1 VTVSVENL
9 GGIEATTVTVP
20 AGITVLTGENATNRT
35 SFLRSLAAVLGG
47 RESAASLKSDAEAGR
62 VELSTDEGTY
72 ARVYGEAGVDEP
84 ASSPLTDQPEL
95 VDGFVAIDER
105 NPARRAIRGGG
116 GGIRELLMAPVDTD
130 AIRASIRETRTE
142 RSDLE
147 AQLERIEARQS
158 ELPGLRER
166 RSSIESELEA
176 VESELA
182 SVQADIEAADTTGE
196 DAEDLAD
203 LRAERSRIRE
213 AIGETERTL
222 ERQRDRVASLETEL
236 ESIESELAAIE
247 VEADRLADIEDRIE
261 GLERR
266 KRELEGFANDLAAVL
281 EVNRDLL
288 ADDFGAASGRG
299 DVTAAL
305 DPSGRTIECWTCGSE
320 VERAQVTDRLDS
332 LRERLESTR
341 AERDEI
347 EAELEELR
355 EAAAEIEREKR
366 RREQLEADRRDVEA
380 ERELRTQRI
389 EEARAELAGL
399 REELEDLESAVEAD
413 AGAEGDLA
421 SAYERLSDLEYE
433 RGRLVEERSTVASE
447 IAEIERLVE
456 EDGPRVQERI
466 DALSDELEEL
476 RGRVADIETSVI
488 ETFDEH
494 MNELLDRLAYR
505 NVERVW
511 LERRVGEREDP
522 LDESEFVLHV
532 VREGPDG
539 AVYEDTV
546 ETLSESERE
555 LIGIVLAL
563 AGYLVHDVGDSV
575 PFVLLDSVE
584 AIDADRLGSVLAYV
598 GEQVPYVLAAVLP
611 EEAAALPDRY
621 SRIPADELADT

>member
-1 VTVSVENL
+1 VK
-9 GGIEATTVTVP
+9 
-20 AGITVLTGENATNRT
+20 
-35 SFLRSLAAVLGG
+35 
-47 RESAASLKSDAEAGR
+47 SAAEAGR
-62 VELSTDEGTY
+62 VELSTSQGTFT
-72 ARVYGEAGVDEP
+72 RVYGEAGVDEP
-84 ASSPLTDQPEL
+84 ASNPLTDQSAI

-105 NPARRAIRGGG
+105 NPARRAIRSGGEG
-116 GGIRELLMAPVDTD
+116 LRDLLMAPVDTES
-130 AIRASIRETRTE
+130 IRASIRETRTE

-147 AQLERIEARQS
+147 AQLERIETRQS
-158 ELPGLRER
+158 DLPALRER
-166 RSSIESELEA
+166 RSSIESDLEA

-182 SVQADIEAADTTGE
+182 AVQADIEAAEGAADAGE
-196 DAEDLAD
+196 ELAD
-203 LRAERSRIRE
+203 LRAEQSRIRE
-213 AIGETERTL
+213 AIGEAERTL
-222 ERQRDRVASLETEL
+222 ERQRDRVGSLESERET
-236 ESIESELAAIE
+236 IESELAAIE
-247 VEADRLADIEDRIE
+247 VEADRLSDIEDRIE

-288 ADDFGAASGRG
+288 ADDFEPASGTG
-299 DVTAAL
+299 DLTAAL

-320 VERAQVTDRLDS
+320 VERAQVSDRLDS
-332 LRERLESTR
+332 LRERLEHTR

-347 EAELEELR
+347 EGELGELR
-355 EAAAEIEREKR
+355 EAAAEIESEKR

-380 ERELRTQRI
+380 ELDLRAERI
-389 EEARAELAGL
+389 EAARTELAAL
-399 REELEDLESAVEAD
+399 RADLEELESAVEAD

-421 SAYERLSDLEYE
+421 TAYERLSDLEYE

-447 IAEIERLVE
+447 IEEIERLVE
-456 EDGPRVQERI
+456 AERPRVEERI
-466 DALSDELEEL
+466 DALSDELEDL
-476 RGRVADIETSVI
+476 RSRVAEIETAVI

-522 LDESEFVLHV
+522 LGESEFVLHV

-563 AGYLVHDVGDSV
+563 AGFLVHDVGDSV

-584 AIDADRLGSVLAYV
+584 AIDADRLGSVLGYL
-598 GEQVPYVLAAVLP
+598 GEHVPYVLAAVLP
-611 EEAAALPDRY
+611 EEAAALSEAY
-621 SRIPADELADT
+621 SRIPAAELADA